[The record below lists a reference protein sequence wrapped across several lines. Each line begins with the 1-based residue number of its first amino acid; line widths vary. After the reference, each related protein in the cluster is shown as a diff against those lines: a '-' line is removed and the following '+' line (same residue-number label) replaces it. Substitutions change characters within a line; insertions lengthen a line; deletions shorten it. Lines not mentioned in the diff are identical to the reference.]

1 MSTTQDMMS
10 SKPPPLTPMTTP
22 AAEPVDV
29 ILRDGRTLRLRPP
42 GREDADALLLF
53 FRSLSEQSLYL
64 RFHGFPV
71 LDERLVEQLLEPDW
85 GERGALLGVLADD
98 GGGGQVVAAA
108 NYVRLRDRAAAEVA
122 FAVADEHQRRG
133 IGARLLER
141 LAERAGE
148 VGIER
153 FVAEVMAENRGMLSV
168 FEAAGFELT
177 RGLEG
182 GEVEVQFP
190 IAATE
195 TYRARVD
202 ERDHVAVT
210 ASLRPFFEPRS
221 VAVVGASPRRGTI
234 GGELFRNVLAGD
246 FAGAAYPVNRDGE
259 PVAGVQGYRSIQDI
273 PQPVDLAV
281 IVLPGGAVLAAAEE
295 ALHAGVRALLVIS
308 AGFAEVGRE
317 GAERQE
323 RLLELVR
330 GHGARLIGPNCL
342 GIAVAATSLN
352 ATFAARAPRPGNI
365 GFSSQSGA
373 LGVALLEAAEARGLG
388 LSAFVSIG
396 NKADVSSN
404 DLLEWWEDDPS
415 TAVVLLYLE
424 SFGNPR
430 KFGRLARRVSRRKP
444 ILALKSGTTLSG
456 QRAASSHTAAL
467 AGSETAVDALF
478 HQAGVIRATSLE
490 ELIDVATLL
499 TGQPETRGR
508 RVGILTNAGGLGI
521 LCADACEAVG
531 LELPSLTADAHEQLA
546 SLLSVEA
553 SLGNPVDMLGGATP
567 DTYARALP
575 LVLSDPQIDAVIVLF
590 VPTVAANADDVAEAV
605 ERAVA
610 AANVDKP
617 VLAVVMSAAGI
628 PESFRRHDGRIA
640 AFAYPEA
647 AARALGRAAERAE
660 WLRQPFG
667 TVPRVEGIDRASA
680 DRVIEGGL
688 SRGADVWLEPAE
700 VRQLL
705 LAYGLP
711 LVPERMAA
719 SLDEAVTAADELG
732 YPVVVKTAVAG
743 AHKTD
748 IGGIALDLADE
759 AAVRVAVSRIGT
771 PALVQP
777 MVAGSAELLAG
788 MVQDPMFGPLVA
800 FGPGGVLAE
809 LIGQAGFRIAPL
821 TDQDAEEL
829 VRDGKTGML
838 VSGFRGKPAA
848 DADALADLLHR
859 LGRLGEDHPAVVELD
874 VNPVIAQPAGCVV
887 VDARVRVRRPE
898 RIVRAKTW

>member
-1 MSTTQDMMS
+1 MS
-10 SKPPPLTPMTTP
+10 PPPPTPRTTP

-42 GREDADALLLF
+42 RQADGERLLAF
-53 FRSLSEQSLYL
+53 FRSLSEESLYL
-64 RFHGFPV
+64 RFHGFPS
-71 LDERLVEQLLEPDW
+71 LDARLVEQVLEPDW
-85 GERGALLGVLADD
+85 GERGALLGELADD
-98 GGGGQVVAAA
+98 GGGQVVAVA
-108 NYVRLRDRAAAEVA
+108 NYVRLRDRSAAEVA
-122 FAVADEHQRRG
+122 FAVADQHQRRG
-133 IGARLLER
+133 IGTRLLER
-141 LAERAGE
+141 LAERAAGE
-148 VGIER
+148 GIER
-153 FVAEVMAENRGMLSV
+153 FVAEVMADNRGMLSV
-168 FEAAGFELT
+168 SEAVGFELT
-177 RGLEG
+177 RELEG
-182 GEVEVQFP
+182 GELEVQFP
-190 IAATE
+190 IAATDA
-195 TYRARVD
+195 YRARVD

-221 VAVVGASPRRGTI
+221 VAVLGASPRRATI
-234 GGELFRNVLAGD
+234 GGELFRNILSGD
-246 FAGAAYPVNRDGE
+246 FAGATYPVNREGE
-259 PVAGVQGYRSIQDI
+259 ADAGVQGYRSIRDI
-273 PQPVDLAV
+273 PQAVDLAV
-281 IVLPGGAVLAAAEE
+281 IVVPGSAVLAAAEE
-295 ALHAGVRALLVIS
+295 ALRAGVRALLVIS

-317 GAERQE
+317 GLERQE

-342 GIAVAATSLN
+342 GIAVAGRSLN

-415 TAVVLLYLE
+415 TDVVLLYLE

-430 KFGRLARRVSRRKP
+430 RFGRLARRVSRRKP
-444 ILALKSGTTLSG
+444 ILALKSGITLSG

-490 ELIDVATLL
+490 ELIDVAALL
-499 TGQPETRGR
+499 TRQPETKGR

-521 LCADACEAVG
+521 LCADACEAAG
-531 LELPSLTADAHEQLA
+531 LELPSLTPATREQLA
-546 SLLSVEA
+546 SLLSAEA
-553 SLGNPVDMLGGATP
+553 SLGNPIDMLGGATP

-575 LVLSDPQIDAVIVLF
+575 LVLADAQTDALIVLF
-590 VPTVAANADDVAEAV
+590 VPTVAADADGVAEAIN
-605 ERAVA
+605 RAVA
-610 AANVDKP
+610 AADAGKP

-628 PESFRRHDGRIA
+628 PEALRSEDRHVA
-640 AFAYPEA
+640 AFTYPEA
-647 AARALGRAAERAE
+647 AARALGRVAERAE

-667 TVPRVEGIDRASA
+667 TVPALDGIDRAA
-680 DRVIEGGL
+680 AERVIEAGL
-688 SRGADVWLEPAE
+688 SRGADVWLEAAE
-700 VRQLL
+700 ARELL

-711 LVPERMAA
+711 LVPERIAA
-719 SLDEAVTAADELG
+719 SAEEAVAAAHALG
-732 YPVVVKTAVAG
+732 YPVVVKTALAG

-748 IGGIALDLADE
+748 IGGLALDLGDE
-759 AAVRVAVSRIGT
+759 AAVRAAIERIGA

-788 MVQDPMFGPLVA
+788 MVQDPVFGPLVA

-829 VRDGKTGML
+829 VHEGKTGRL
-838 VSGFRGKPAA
+838 VAGFRGKPAA
-848 DADALADLLHR
+848 DGGALRDLLHR
-859 LGRLGEDHPAVVELD
+859 LGRLGEDHPAVAELD
-874 VNPVIAQPAGCVV
+874 LNPVIARPEGCVV

-898 RIVRAKTW
+898 RIARAKTW